1 MRRVYAGSSGS
12 PIFRVREVDPSNA
25 TNRAILMRI
34 RRIREDNLCADNLCY
49 LRTPNTLWKN
59 AREETRTSRAI
70 DRWISFREC
79 DVISH
84 AIVKLN
90 LPQPRPEVRSGL
102 FIVSTKCSCRSLV
115 VVIYIYIFFF
125 LSFPFFSNY
134 HAIYLFHRPVVAKP
148 ISATRSNGRASAQ
161 RAAC

>member
-49 LRTPNTLWKN
+49 LRTPNRLWKN

-115 VVIYIYIFFF
+115 VVIYIYIYFF
-125 LSFPFFSNY
+125 FPFFSV
-134 HAIYLFHRPVVAKP
+134 FF
-148 ISATRSNGRASAQ
+148 
-161 RAAC
+161 